1 MDGDYQPE
9 LVDEIRNLWS
19 VRHPTTAWSDP
30 LTAAYTDPLTII
42 RELRREDEEMTKTEA
57 WYGVEF
63 SRKGE
68 DDWRA
73 MGNEHNTLEEARAT
87 VDRYWRQGGNWR
99 LVGARK
105 AIQAM
110 TTPPDRQIDYCILR
124 KIIIVRK
131 TFITEPPK

>member
-1 MDGDYQPE
+1 MDRDYQRE

-73 MGNEHNTLEEARAT
+73 MGNEHNTLEEARARM
-87 VDRYWRQGGNWR
+87 DRY
-99 LVGARK
+99 
-105 AIQAM
+105 IQAM
-110 TTPPDRQIDYCILR
+110 TTILMPFRPGKAALPHQTDYR
-124 KIIIVRK
+124 IVRK
-131 TFITEPPK
+131 TVIKEPRC

>member
-1 MDGDYQPE
+1 M
-9 LVDEIRNLWS
+9 
-19 VRHPTTAWSDP
+19 TAG
-30 LTAAYTDPLTII
+30 ADPLTII

-87 VDRYWRQGGNWR
+87 VDRC
-99 LVGARK
+99 
-105 AIQAM
+105 IQAM